1 LINISGLKN
10 NAVRHLYYITEG
22 NEAMG
27 KAIHFYKNVKSVFI
41 HYAEDT
47 VPDNWG
53 FHASESD
60 GYLLSHFRD
69 DVNRFFKANF
79 SGSIR
84 KVNIDFE
91 YVSFLLRNFTSFC
104 NI

>member
-1 LINISGLKN
+1 MKNISSLTN

-27 KAIHFYKNVKSVFI
+27 KNIHYYKNVKSLFI
-41 HYAEDT
+41 HYAKDT
-47 VPDNWG
+47 ALGSWG
-53 FHASESD
+53 FHASVSD
-60 GYLLSHFRD
+60 GNFLSHFRV
-69 DVNRFFKANF
+69 DVNKFFKANF

-91 YVSFLLRNFTSFC
+91 YVSFLLKNHTTFC
-104 NI
+104 SI